1 MIYIHVPFCR
11 TFCIYCSFYSEIC
24 AGSGSSELRAR
35 YVRALVSEAEERAA
49 EIATVR
55 LSGMD
60 SLYIG
65 GGTPSLLD
73 MGSLGEMVGALGA
86 RPEGEF
92 TIEVNPDD
100 IVEKGEEYARG
111 LVGLGVNRVSMGVQS
126 FDDGILGWMRRRHDA
141 QTAVEA
147 FGILRRA
154 GVENISIDLMFGMS
168 RLTDALWI
176 DTIDK
181 AVSLHPEHISA
192 YQLSVEE
199 GSVLY
204 GMVGRGEYKEA
215 SDSRCARQYA
225 MLCDRLRKAGYLHYE
240 ISNWAL
246 PGYEARHNSAYWT
259 RVPYVGLGP
268 GAHSFDG
275 RRRSWNTE
283 SVDAYVR
290 ESETLTAVDD
300 KVETIMLALRT
311 AAGIDADYLKSCCDH
326 RLLDSLIAEGSLVR
340 VDSPLSGCRLRIPE
354 DRFFVSDD
362 IIRRLI

>member
-1 MIYIHVPFCR
+1 
-11 TFCIYCSFYSEIC
+11 
-24 AGSGSSELRAR
+24 
-35 YVRALVSEAEERAA
+35 
-49 EIATVR
+49 
-55 LSGMD
+55 MD

-73 MGSLGEMVGALGA
+73 MDSLREMVGALGA

-126 FDDGILGWMRRRHDA
+126 FDDGILDWMHRRHDA
-141 QTAVEA
+141 RTAVEA

-154 GVENISIDLMFGMS
+154 GIENISIDLIFGMS
-168 RLTDALWI
+168 LLTDDQWA

-199 GSVLY
+199 GSALY
-204 GMVGRGEYKEA
+204 GMAERGGYEEA
-215 SDSRCARQYA
+215 SDSQCARQYG
-225 MLCDRLRKAGYLHYE
+225 MLCDRLHEAGYLHYE

-283 SVDAYVR
+283 SIDAYVR

-311 AAGIDADYLKSCCDH
+311 AAGIDADYLESCCDRH
-326 RLLDSLIAEGSLVR
+326 LLDSMIAEGSLVR
-340 VDSPLSGCRLRIPE
+340 VDNPLTGCRLRIPE

>member
-1 MIYIHVPFCR
+1 
-11 TFCIYCSFYSEIC
+11 
-24 AGSGSSELRAR
+24 
-35 YVRALVSEAEERAA
+35 
-49 EIATVR
+49 
-55 LSGMD
+55 MD

-73 MGSLGEMVGALGA
+73 MDSLREMVGALGA
-86 RPEGEF
+86 RPKGEF

-126 FDDGILGWMRRRHDA
+126 FDDGILDWMHRRHDA
-141 QTAVEA
+141 RTAVEA

-154 GVENISIDLMFGMS
+154 GIENISIDLIFGMS
-168 RLTDALWI
+168 LLTDDQWAG
-176 DTIDK
+176 TIDK

-199 GSVLY
+199 GSALY
-204 GMVGRGEYKEA
+204 GMAERGGYEEA
-215 SDSRCARQYA
+215 SDSQCARQYG
-225 MLCDRLRKAGYLHYE
+225 MLCDRLHEAGYLHYE

-246 PGYEARHNSAYWT
+246 PGYEAGHNSAYWT

-311 AAGIDADYLKSCCDH
+311 ATGIDADYLESCCDRH
-326 RLLDSLIAEGSLVR
+326 LLDSMIAEGSLVR
-340 VDSPLSGCRLRIPE
+340 VDNPLTGCRMRIPE

>member
-24 AGSGSSELRAR
+24 AGSDSSELRAR
-35 YVRALVSEAEERAA
+35 YVRALVSEAAERAG
-49 EIATVR
+49 EIAATR
-55 LSGMD
+55 LPGMD

-73 MGSLGEMVGALGA
+73 IDSLADMVGALGA

-92 TIEVNPDD
+92 TVEVNPDD

-126 FDDGILGWMRRRHDA
+126 FDDGILGWMRRRHDSR
-141 QTAVEA
+141 TAVEA
-147 FGILRRA
+147 FGILRSA
-154 GVENISIDLMFGMS
+154 GMGNISIDLIFGMS
-168 RLTDALWI
+168 QLTDAQWA

-192 YQLSVEE
+192 YQLSVED
-199 GSVLY
+199 GSALY
-204 GMVGRGEYKEA
+204 GMSERGEYAEA
-215 SDSRCARQYA
+215 SDAQCARQYG
-225 MLCDRLRKAGYLHYE
+225 MLCGRLREAGYQHYE

-275 RRRSWNTE
+275 SRRSWNTE

-290 ESETLTAVDD
+290 ESETLTEEDS

-311 AAGIDADYLKSCCDH
+311 SAGIDADYLESCCD
-326 RLLDSLIAEGSLVR
+326 RSVLDSMIAEKSLVR
-340 VDSPLSGCRLRIPE
+340 VNGPLTGCRLRIPE